1 MNCLDCNYQSLDP
14 MSQLDPRDTLMEL
27 SNSFGI
33 EDRPYQA
40 KSKFKIG
47 SERKLKVGLSPFK
60 KVCVIFF
67 TESTLKMMK
76 ILSYFILKAF
86 FILKILKF
94 LSWLFGHVKKIAWL
108 DR

>member
-1 MNCLDCNYQSLDP
+1 
-14 MSQLDPRDTLMEL
+14 MSQLDLRDTLMKL
-27 SNSFGI
+27 SNSFCI
-33 EDRPYQA
+33 EDRRYQA

-76 ILSYFILKAF
+76 KAFYFILKAF
-86 FILKILKF
+86 FILRILKF
-94 LSWLFGHVKKIAWL
+94 LSWLFGRVKKMSWL